1 MNLSFTLAG
10 RAVGNGVTN
19 GGGLGCATFQAPAT
33 GGTLPLAVTFGGT
46 SALLPAQDFGTLVV
60 IAPSIQA
67 QQQNDVPQPGS
78 IAPRPAPP
86 PAAPVQ
92 QLSIGQQV
100 QAQSQVQ
107 AQTQVQLQP
116 GMSMEQ
122 EQQVQLTVQ
131 GLNGDRRSSSLSAIA
146 RDPSPVVVL
155 LIQLTAGL
163 LMGVALLQRDRI
175 LEVRRLVRPARH
187 RR

>member
-1 MNLSFTLAG
+1 MPLSLSVAG
-10 RAVGNGVTN
+10 RAVGTATTQADGT
-19 GGGLGCATFQAPAT
+19 GCVTFQAPGT
-33 GGTLPLAVTFGGT
+33 GGTLRLVATFGGT
-46 SALLPAQDFGTLVV
+46 SALLPAQDFGTLIV
-60 IAPSIQA
+60 IAPQIQA

-116 GMSMEQ
+116 GMSMDQ

-131 GLNGDRRSSSLSAIA
+131 GLNGDRRSNGSSAVA
-146 RDPSPVVVL
+146 RGPPPAVGL
-155 LIQLTAGL
+155 LIHLPPA
-163 LMGVALLQRDRI
+163 LMLGI
-175 LEVRRLVRPARH
+175 SPPPRP
-187 RR
+187 